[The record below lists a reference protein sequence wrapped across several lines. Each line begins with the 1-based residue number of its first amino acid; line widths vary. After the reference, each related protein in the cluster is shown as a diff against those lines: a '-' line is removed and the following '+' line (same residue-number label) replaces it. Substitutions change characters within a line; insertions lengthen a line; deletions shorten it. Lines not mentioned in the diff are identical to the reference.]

1 MPRFFCRNECKHTLI
16 VMVTKEV
23 ISPWQIYAIKK
34 RSSLTPSCPF
44 EMDTLSFQVSYFY
57 YGPDGKKKCKC
68 IVLRYTK
75 RKYPFH
81 TLTNISLLY
90 SHSVSS
96 LQTLELF
103 ENTYSLVLLF
113 CEGQSSML
121 IICSFLFQ
129 ILFYYQGH
137 IKNKS
142 YIYIKHLLIYFHKSL

>member
-1 MPRFFCRNECKHTLI
+1 MAQ
-16 VMVTKEV
+16 M
-23 ISPWQIYAIKK
+23 
-34 RSSLTPSCPF
+34 
-44 EMDTLSFQVSYFY
+44 
-57 YGPDGKKKCKC
+57 GKKKCKC

-113 CEGQSSML
+113 GEGQSSIL
-121 IICSFLFQ
+121 IICSFLFE
-129 ILFYYQGH
+129 ILFYYQGRM
-137 IKNKS
+137 KNKS
-142 YIYIKHLLIYFHKSL
+142 YIYIKQLPIYFHNDVLYYPIDWLPCKGIVLFKIGNAFENRK

>member
-1 MPRFFCRNECKHTLI
+1 MQTYPYCHGN
-16 VMVTKEV
+16 
-23 ISPWQIYAIKK
+23 K
-34 RSSLTPSCPF
+34 RSNISLANLCDKKTFFLNSF
-44 EMDTLSFQVSYFY
+44 MSFRNGHAQLSSLVFLLWSRWE
-57 YGPDGKKKCKC
+57 KKKCKC

-121 IICSFLFQ
+121 IICSFLFE
-129 ILFYYQGH
+129 ILF
-137 IKNKS
+137 
-142 YIYIKHLLIYFHKSL
+142 LLSGPYEK

>member
-1 MPRFFCRNECKHTLI
+1 
-16 VMVTKEV
+16 MV
-23 ISPWQIYAIKK
+23 Q
-34 RSSLTPSCPF
+34 
-44 EMDTLSFQVSYFY
+44 M
-57 YGPDGKKKCKC
+57 GKKKCKC

-121 IICSFLFQ
+121 IICSFLFE

-137 IKNKS
+137 MKNNI
-142 YIYIKHLLIYFHKSL
+142 YIYKIHLPIYFHNDIYIILLYYPIDWLPCKCIVLFKIGNAFENRK